1 MWAFFIS
8 DAESRV
14 VTVDDHFYANRPVSD
29 SSDVSGC
36 KISKISFA
44 FICFLY
50 QIKCLVWNSSNLTAV
65 CNVLWATFLSVL
77 GCLLFP
83 CAFWVLAV
91 YFVVNLPMLV
101 WCLCNNKVSVMIWF
115 TCHLLWM
122 ISQGAARGGNTHECR
137 QWFCLPVFT
146 CDKHRQSVQCWW
158 AEPIVWT
165 GNEQ

>member
-29 SSDVSGC
+29 SPDVSGC

-50 QIKCLVWNSSNLTAV
+50 QIKCLVWNSSQLCVT
-65 CNVLWATFLSVL
+65 WATCLSVL
-77 GCLLFP
+77 GCFRAHSECSLCIL
-83 CAFWVLAV
+83 
-91 YFVVNLPMLV
+91 LV

-137 QWFCLPVFT
+137 QWFCWPVFT
-146 CDKHRQSVQCWW
+146 CDKHRHSVQCWW